1 MRIQLKLFVL
11 LLVIAIVPLAALS
24 WRSQRATEDLGAS
37 LTSFDRSAITQ
48 EIETQLSQA
57 VGYSSD
63 LLAAQQRQVELA
75 LHLQAAEVDR
85 RLAAVPAPS
94 SAPIFYLSADFDDP
108 HHWPPGTELDL
119 DHAIAK
125 PGRTLEAAP
134 ISREHQS
141 F

>member
-37 LTSFDRSAITQ
+37 LTSFDRTAITQ

-75 LHLQAAEVDR
+75 LRLQASEVER
-85 RLAAVPAPS
+85 RLAANAP
-94 SAPIFYLSADFDDP
+94 
-108 HHWPPGTELDL
+108 PPGAT
-119 DHAIAK
+119 
-125 PGRTLEAAP
+125 
-134 ISREHQS
+134 
-141 F
+141 FF